1 LPLNF
6 LHFNSFYEGLGTG
19 ASLII
24 AIGAQ
29 NAFVLKQG
37 ILRRYL
43 FITAAVCS
51 LIDVILI
58 TAGVLGLGAIIAG
71 NPVLLMVAT
80 AGGSIFLVIYGIRS
94 LGAAWKPKVLE
105 DDVTTGNPVT
115 LKATILA
122 LLAFSLL
129 NPHVYLDTVLLL
141 GSIGARHPR
150 FQRISFI
157 AGASTA
163 SVIWFFGLA
172 YGSAILTPFF
182 RKKLTW
188 RILDLLIGCVMI
200 LISIQLIQFAVKKL
214 F

>member
-105 DDVTTGNPVT
+105 DDVTIGNPVT